1 MVHTNAVESAEDV
14 RKSGN
19 ELHKTGKLLEA
30 VACYKHAAE
39 LAPSEAA
46 PLSNLSAA
54 YFELGQYSLCRET
67 CQAALKLLNNGNDLS
82 AQKLHLRP
90 LKASLLLKDIDYAR
104 DSLASLDPNEER
116 HRLEKSLGLIE
127 DNSHGGLDI
136 EMRIISDLPKTKA
149 TTVSVRTE
157 ESA

>member
-1 MVHTNAVESAEDV
+1 MALTNAVESAEDV

-19 ELHKTGKLLEA
+19 ELYKAGKLLEA

-54 YFELGQYSLCRET
+54 YFELGHYTACRDT

-82 AQKLHLRP
+82 AQKLHLRS
-90 LKASLLLKDIDYAR
+90 LKASLLLKDIDHAR
-104 DSLASLDPNEER
+104 DPLASLDLNEER
-116 HRLEKSLGLIE
+116 HRLK
-127 DNSHGGLDI
+127 
-136 EMRIISDLPKTKA
+136 KC
-149 TTVSVRTE
+149 
-157 ESA
+157 

>member
-1 MVHTNAVESAEDV
+1 MALTNAVESAEDV

-19 ELHKTGKLLEA
+19 ELYKAGKLLEA

-54 YFELGQYSLCRET
+54 YFELGHYTACRDT

-82 AQKLHLRP
+82 AQKLHLRS
-90 LKASLLLKDIDYAR
+90 LKASLLLKDIDHAR
-104 DSLASLDPNEER
+104 DPLASLYLNEER
-116 HRLEKSLGLIE
+116 HRLK
-127 DNSHGGLDI
+127 
-136 EMRIISDLPKTKA
+136 KC
-149 TTVSVRTE
+149 
-157 ESA
+157 